1 MKIPRA
7 LVTCAL
13 AAGVTG
19 TGIGIGVTAGVASA
33 APDGQGPGNTAPLTS
48 CSYSGIQPFLYKP
61 GQLTIAT
68 TSPAYPPW
76 FEHNKPSNGKGYEG
90 AVAAGVAR
98 QLGFKPSQVH
108 WVVETFNASYAPGP
122 KHFDFDINEI
132 SVTPARAKAVTF
144 SSGYYTVTKALVA
157 LKSSPI
163 VKHHTPA
170 KLKTYVYGD
179 QIGTT
184 TLAFINSRIQPDQ
197 TPKVFTTL
205 NNVKS
210 AISNHSI
217 DAFVTDTPTA
227 QYIATTQI
235 KGGTVVGQFPPTG
248 EHYGLLFQKGDKLA
262 TCADRAIAHLRKAGV
277 LKNLVKK
284 YLGVYTSVPKIKP

>member
-1 MKIPRA
+1 MKLPRA
-7 LVTCAL
+7 LVACAL
-13 AAGVTG
+13 AAGA
-19 TGIGIGVTAGVASA
+19 AGAGAFVQVASA
-33 APDGQGPGNTAPLTS
+33 SPDGQGPGNTAPLAS

-76 FEHNKPSNGKGYEG
+76 FEHNKPSDGQGYEG
-90 AVAAGVAR
+90 AVAADVAK
-98 QLGFKPSQVH
+98 QLGFKASQVH

-132 SVTPARAKAVTF
+132 SVTAARAKAVTF

-157 LKSSPI
+157 LKGSPI
-163 VKHHTPA
+163 VKHHTAA

-184 TLAFINSRIQPDQ
+184 TLAFINSEIQPTQ

-235 KGGTVVGQFPPTG
+235 KHGVVVGQFPPTG

-262 TCADRAIAHLRKAGV
+262 TCADRAIAHLKRTGV
-277 LKNLVKK
+277 LQHLVKK
-284 YLGVYTSVPKIKP
+284 YLGVYTSIPRLQP